1 MATTHG
7 TKKDRPER
15 VASGQEIRVG
25 DGRPGD
31 VTDRCKATHD
41 VPWSERCVLDR
52 WHDTPSIY
60 LQSPGTKH
68 RDKRG
73 DEW

>member
-1 MATTHG
+1 MATTQG
-7 TKKDRPER
+7 TRKHRPDRTAP
-15 VASGQEIRVG
+15 GQNIRVG
-25 DGRPGD
+25 VGIEPD

-41 VPWSERCVLDR
+41 VPWSERCVLER
-52 WHDTPSIY
+52 WHDVASPSM
-60 LQSPGTKH
+60 QTMGTKH